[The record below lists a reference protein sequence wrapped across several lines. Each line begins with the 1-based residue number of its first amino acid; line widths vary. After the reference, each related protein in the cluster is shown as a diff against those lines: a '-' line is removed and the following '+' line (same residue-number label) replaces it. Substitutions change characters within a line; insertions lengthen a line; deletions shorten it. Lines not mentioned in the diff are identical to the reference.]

1 MLIYLDNAA
10 TSFPKPEEVYR
21 AVDSTLRHVTGSPGR
36 GGHRG
41 GIAAARL
48 VLEAR
53 EAVCHLIGVADS
65 SRLILTHSATESL
78 NIAVNGLLKPGD
90 HVVTSTMEHNSLAR
104 PLHLASRRG
113 VNVTWVSADRHGYVN
128 PSDVSAAIRPNTRL
142 VALTHCSN
150 VTGTIQPVAE
160 IGAIARSH
168 GSLFLVDAAQ
178 SIGSI
183 PVDVMTMQVDILAAP
198 GHKGLMGPPGTG
210 VLYVAE
216 GVNLEPLM
224 VGGTGTASSSL
235 EQPDGLPERYES
247 GTMNAPALAGL
258 AAGAAFVGA
267 AGIDA
272 ISRHEASLVNRLMEG
287 FKEIPRV
294 KLCGPPI
301 GAERGSV
308 LSFTVDGMDASQI
321 GFILDHEYEIS
332 VRTGLHCAPEAHKTI
347 GTFPDGTVRLS
358 PGYFTTMKEIET
370 CLEAVEQIVRRNA

>member
-1 MLIYLDNAA
+1 MGIYLDNAA

-21 AVDSTLRHVTGSPGR
+21 AVDSTLRHVAGSSGR

-41 GIAAARL
+41 GIAASRL

-53 EAVCHLIGVADS
+53 EAVCHLIGVSDS

-113 VNVTWVSADRHGYVN
+113 VNVTWVPADRHGYVS
-128 PSDVSAAIRPNTRL
+128 PRSVAAAIRPDTRL
-142 VALTHCSN
+142 VALAHCSN
-150 VTGTIQPVAE
+150 VAGTIQPVAE

-168 GSLFLVDAAQ
+168 GALFLVDAAQ
-178 SIGSI
+178 SLGSI
-183 PVDVMTMQVDILAAP
+183 PVDVMAMQIDLLAAP

-216 GVNLEPLM
+216 GVAPEPLM

-235 EQPDGLPERYES
+235 EQPDTLPERYES

-258 AAGAAFVGA
+258 AAGAAFVGG
-267 AGIDA
+267 AGVDYIA
-272 ISRHEASLVNRLMEG
+272 RYEASLVRRLMEG
-287 FKEIPRV
+287 LAEIPR
-294 KLCGPPI
+294 LQLYGPPA
-301 GAERGSV
+301 GVERGSV
-308 LSFTVDGMDASQI
+308 VSFTVDGMDASQV
-321 GFILDHEYEIS
+321 GFILDHEHEIS
-332 VRTGLHCAPEAHKTI
+332 VRTGLHCAPEAHRTI
-347 GTFPDGTVRLS
+347 GTFPAGTVRVS
-358 PGYFTTMKEIET
+358 PGYFTTMKEIEI
-370 CLEAVEQIVRRNA
+370 CLSAVEQLVRRGA